1 MAIVRVFSG
10 TDPVLL
16 DKAVRD
22 AVKAALG
29 DESADFALAELTE
42 SDYHIDDG
50 YSIAPLVD
58 AAQTPPMVTIWRAF
72 PLVTR
77 SSRLSLT

>member
-42 SDYHIDDG
+42 SDYHSRRRIQHRAACRR
-50 YSIAPLVD
+50 SPD
-58 AAQTPPMVTIWRAF
+58 ASHAD
-72 PLVTR
+72 R
-77 SSRLSLT
+77 SACRPRSPSGALFHW